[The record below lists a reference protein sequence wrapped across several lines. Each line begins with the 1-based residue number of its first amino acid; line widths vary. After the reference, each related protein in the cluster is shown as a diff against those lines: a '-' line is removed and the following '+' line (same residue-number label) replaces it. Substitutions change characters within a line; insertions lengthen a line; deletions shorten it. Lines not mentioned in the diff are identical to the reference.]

1 MIPRDLGG
9 RIVPI
14 QTRSNSMPAINE
26 KRSVLNGRGVVFCY
40 VTDPSKWYYRELI
53 PGTKKYKTKLI
64 PGATTIEE
72 AVMSVIDVAFEL
84 QDKKVDT
91 TKPAKT
97 KKRVSITDA
106 VNSYLHSIYEK
117 FQAGLA
123 AESTYEHKKVILIK
137 HLIPYLLSVGVTYTD
152 EINTDTFQQYPIYRR
167 QAAKYTRKKELSTI
181 KTFINEYLIRY
192 ELVSP
197 SVAMSKTLIP
207 KILMKQVEFDANPA
221 ISAEDF
227 KVITEYVESVYLPA
241 GAKHNSPRV
250 HHWRYLMWT
259 FILVAKNTGCRPN
272 ELLKLRWRDVEFQ
285 TMEEDRVI
293 AYLTVTDS
301 KTGMKREI
309 PAHIGSMLL
318 KWMQY
323 RIKYIK
329 QHQPDLYTNMIV
341 NQLDQLVFGNPHNEF
356 RSYNLVTYQHSWR
369 EIVSGCSHQLRGN
382 KFSDRPYTIYSL
394 RKTFIEQHLIAGLD
408 IFLLARLCGHSVK
421 VLETH
426 YERMDI
432 RKRSD
437 EITRIGFEKKK
448 NTLKI
453 SDVLASQSSSP

>member
-1 MIPRDLGG
+1 
-9 RIVPI
+9 
-14 QTRSNSMPAINE
+14 MPAISS
-26 KRSVLNGRGVVFCY
+26 KLPVLNGRGVVFCY

-64 PGATTIEE
+64 PGATTRDQA
-72 AVMSVIDVAFEL
+72 AVSVIDIAFAL
-84 QDKKVDT
+84 QDKKT
-91 TKPAKT
+91 NNTQPTPKKK

-123 AESTYEHKKVILIK
+123 AESTYDHKRIILLS
-137 HLIPYLLSVGVTYTD
+137 HLIPYLSSISIAYTD
-152 EINTDTFQQYPIYRR
+152 QIDRDTFTQYPIYRKN
-167 QAAKYTRKKELSTI
+167 AAKYTRKKELSTI

-227 KVITEYVESVYLPA
+227 KAINYHIRFVYLPE
-241 GAKHNSPRV
+241 GVKHNNPRV

-259 FILVAKNTGCRPN
+259 FIMVAKNTGCRPN
-272 ELLKLRWRDVEFQ
+272 ELLKLRWKDIEVADVGRWSESKQ
-285 TMEEDRVI
+285 EQEERII

-309 PAHIGSMLL
+309 PANVGSTLL
-318 KWMQY
+318 RWMKY
-323 RIKYIK
+323 RVTYIK
-329 QHQPDLYTNMIV
+329 QHMPNLYQQLIV
-341 NQLDQLVFGNPHNEF
+341 NQLDQLVFGNPYNEF
-356 RSYNLVTYQHSWR
+356 RPYSLVSYQHSWR
-369 EIVSGCSHQLRGN
+369 EIISGCHNKLRGN
-382 KFSDRPYTIYSL
+382 KFSERPYTLYSL

-437 EITRIGFEKKK
+437 EITQIEYGKKK
-448 NTLKI
+448 STLKI
-453 SDVLASQSSSP
+453 GDVLSFS